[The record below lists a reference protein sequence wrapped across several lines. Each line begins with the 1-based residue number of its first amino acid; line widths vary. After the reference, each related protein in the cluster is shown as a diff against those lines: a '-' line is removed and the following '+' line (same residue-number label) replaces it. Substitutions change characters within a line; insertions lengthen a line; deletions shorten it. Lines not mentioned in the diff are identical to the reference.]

1 MWASRM
7 PRPITAPMVTK
18 PARTPFTVS
27 SVRRAL
33 PPPSDG
39 QLAEDG
45 PRDVAETGHHHAHRR
60 RHPNELPL
68 SLDRSDDGVGHL
80 VRSHGQRCRTH
91 APRHLRLHEPRTHH
105 QHMHAM
111 IAERVTEAE
120 KEAVEARLGRPVDE
134 VGWAHTLT

>member
-45 PRDVAETGHHHAHRR
+45 PRDVAEAGHHHAHRR

-68 SLDRSDDGVGHL
+68 PLTAATTASATSSGVTASGAAPTPR
-80 VRSHGQRCRTH
+80 VIFDFTNPGRTTSTCT
-91 APRHLRLHEPRTHH
+91 P
-105 QHMHAM
+105 
-111 IAERVTEAE
+111 
-120 KEAVEARLGRPVDE
+120 
-134 VGWAHTLT
+134 